1 MVNIEAQSAND
12 VLAFREW
19 RFMDRITTALLEEF
33 CKENELTGLKEDRQ
47 FEHFACFLAVYRHHS
62 ETFDTED
69 VVVADTGIDGIAII
83 VNGVLVTDV
92 DTVEELAQRN
102 NYLDVTFVFVQADR
116 SASFDAAKIGS
127 FSFGVADFFKEK
139 PQLPQ
144 NKAMK
149 DAAEIMTAIYKRSG
163 KFSRGNPSCRL
174 YYVTTGKWVGDTTLE
189 TRRQAA
195 ITDLKGT
202 GIFRD
207 VDFIPVDADSIQKLY
222 RQTKNAVHREFTFA
236 DRTTVP
242 EIVGVTEA
250 YIGLLPAEEFVSIL
264 KR

>member
-92 DTVEELAQRN
+92 DTVEELAKRN

-116 SASFDAAKIGS
+116 SASFDAAK
-127 FSFGVADFFKEK
+127 F
-139 PQLPQ
+139 
-144 NKAMK
+144 
-149 DAAEIMTAIYKRSG
+149 
-163 KFSRGNPSCRL
+163 
-174 YYVTTGKWVGDTTLE
+174 
-189 TRRQAA
+189 
-195 ITDLKGT
+195 
-202 GIFRD
+202 
-207 VDFIPVDADSIQKLY
+207 
-222 RQTKNAVHREFTFA
+222 
-236 DRTTVP
+236 
-242 EIVGVTEA
+242 
-250 YIGLLPAEEFVSIL
+250 
-264 KR
+264 